1 MLYVLS
7 GGDEL
12 AARRRLAELRAA
24 ADGGSGML
32 DANTT
37 TLDAQEAT
45 ADAIL
50 AAAMAVP
57 FLASRRLVIVDG
69 LLDRFAGIRGG
80 RGTAQDQGSVP
91 GPGGQGKGLEG
102 LRILLDVLDRDE
114 LPPTTDLV
122 FLGKAAGTRNALLD
136 RLRRVPGA
144 SVEEF
149 APPQRDD
156 LLRFIRDEG
165 AARGIRWRQGPSRR
179 EFDAGD
185 EWRRPAAADPV
196 ALLAERF
203 QSDTLALINELD
215 KLALFAMGRDV
226 TVDEVDLIC
235 SGERETT
242 VFHFMDALMDGDLR
256 TAFRFL
262 ERFRLEGAS
271 SQGLL
276 AMMTTSYRRLAIIAD
291 LLEQG
296 TGPEDIGKAI
306 GLPWPRLRDAAIAR
320 AKRHGSGGIRT
331 AYREIVDADRR
342 IKLGEIDED
351 LAVDGL
357 ALELATLAPVRRPA
371 GRARPPAR

>member
-1 MLYVLS
+1 MVLYVLY

-12 AARRRLAELRAA
+12 AARRRLAELRTA

-32 DANTT
+32 DANLTS
-37 TLDAQEAT
+37 LDAQAAT
-45 ADAIL
+45 TEAIL
-50 AAAMAVP
+50 GAAMAVP
-57 FLASRRLVIVDG
+57 FLAKRRLVIIEG
-69 LLDRFAGIRGG
+69 LLDRFAGARGRGGGTDDGDAIDLPPSGG
-80 RGTAQDQGSVP
+80 RGR
-91 GPGGQGKGLEG
+91 GLDA
-102 LRILLDVLDRDE
+102 LRPLLDLLERNE
-114 LPPTTDLV
+114 LPPTTDLI
-122 FLGKAAGTRNALLD
+122 FTGKVVGSRNALLD
-136 RLRRVPGA
+136 RLRRMPGT
-144 SVEEF
+144 SIEEF

-156 LLRFIRDEG
+156 LLRFIRTEG
-165 AARGIRWRQGPSRR
+165 TARGIHWRPGPSRR
-179 EFDAGD
+179 EIDTGD
-185 EWRRPAAADPV
+185 EWRRPSASDPV

-203 QSDTLALINELD
+203 QSDTLALTSELD
-215 KLALFAMGRDV
+215 KLALFTMGRDV

-276 AMMTTSYRRLAIIAD
+276 TMMTTSYRRLALVAD

-296 TGPEDIGKAI
+296 ATPEAIGQGI

-320 AKRHGSGGIRT
+320 ARRHGPEGIRT

-342 IKLGEIDED
+342 IKLGEVDED
-351 LAVDGL
+351 LAIDSL
-357 ALELATLAPVRRPA
+357 ALELATLAPTPRPQHSRR
-371 GRARPPAR
+371 